1 MSVLRIPVRSR
12 LSTLVD
18 QPGGVSV
25 GVALARAKA
34 NQAGLLDQARQVI
47 DSSINELLAMT
58 APAPD
63 VQTQALG
70 QVYKTCNALID
81 AAGPFEMTEL
91 CQAAAGLCDLID
103 GHTGGVFDWRI
114 VETHAQSL
122 RLLNT
127 LPPEQAEA
135 RATIAE
141 HLRAVVERKLGAAE
155 G

>member
-47 DSSINELLAMT
+47 GSAINDLLAMT
-58 APAPD
+58 PPAPD
-63 VQTQALG
+63 AQTEALG
-70 QVYKTCNALID
+70 RVYKTCNALID
-81 AAGPFEMTEL
+81 AAGPFDMAEL

-103 GHTGGVFDWRI
+103 GHKSGVFDWRI

-141 HLRAVVERKLGAAE
+141 HLRAVVERKLGAPEA
-155 G
+155 